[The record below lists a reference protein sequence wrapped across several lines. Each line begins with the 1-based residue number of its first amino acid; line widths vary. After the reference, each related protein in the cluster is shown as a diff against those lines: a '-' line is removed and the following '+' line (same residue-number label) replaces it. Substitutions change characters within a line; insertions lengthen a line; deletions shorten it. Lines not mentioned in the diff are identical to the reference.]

1 MSTLGK
7 PPSQRQLRVGEEIR
21 RLLSETFSRGEVPNI
36 ILFDASVTVTEVCP
50 SPDLRHAKVFVMPL
64 GGKDSLEIMQALK
77 ESARFLQSRIAK
89 GLTTKYVP
97 RLQFHLDHSFDEAG
111 AISKIL
117 NRPDVLKDLR
127 KEEGGSPEQGQDD
140 T

>member
-1 MSTLGK
+1 MSILGK

-36 ILFDASVTVTEVCP
+36 ILLNASVTVTEVCP

-64 GGKDSLEIMQALK
+64 GGKDSAEILQALK
-77 ESARFLQSRIAK
+77 DSARYLQSRIAK
-89 GLTTKYVP
+89 GLTTKYIP

-117 NRPDVLKDLR
+117 NRPDVIKDLR
-127 KEEGGSPEQGQDD
+127 KDESPDQGQDD
-140 T
+140 D